1 MKSDG
6 KEETLGK
13 FRIGELHI
21 LLATQVIE
29 ICVHVPDASMMI
41 VMNSKRFGM
50 TQLHQL
56 MGWMRNKA
64 AKMYINSINDYHWP

>member
-13 FRIGELHI
+13 LRIGELHI

-29 ICVHVPDASMMI
+29 ICVHVPDASMMV
-41 VMNSKRFGM
+41 VMNSKRLGM
-50 TQLHQL
+50 AQLHST
-56 MGWMRNKA
+56 KA
-64 AKMYINSINDYHWP
+64 VKMYINSINNYHWP